1 MKKSKPIKRLDFES
15 SRTTGFRRGV
25 PQPGKPPTMDV
36 QPGAA
41 TTQKQFPIKGS
52 EAEPS
57 YMKPTSSFEARRER
71 FQVSSW
77 NSKTSSNSKSVIK
90 TSNNSKALTRTS
102 SLKMVRTLTKGPSFK
117 PARGSIKKCSQVV
130 VCEDLNV
137 QRATC
142 SSTLKDS
149 KFPTYLELS
158 LGATESE
165 GTSVMKVC
173 PYTYCSLNGHRHA
186 PLPPPKCFLAATRG
200 TVKAQKKAELG
211 CQSPRCAKPS
221 ADGMKETII
230 QEKTVD
236 ERAAVQEMD
245 SNSSEIS
252 ALMQEDQIDTFI
264 EIYVN
269 DAEDAAETTGGRKQ
283 NGDEHLDGT
292 CFAADEHLEAET
304 TLNFEPE
311 ETDSEI
317 SDIEWEEGQY
327 SAQSLDGVGYLSQTN
342 AAYDFEN
349 GPFFDDINPSSHHQ
363 SIFNSDDIVS
373 SNFNEISVEEGPEE
387 LFDEEGARS
396 GVGCS
401 DRGSDSEGSF
411 QNLVSD
417 ESMHVL
423 NNQNYQPHPTCDVF
437 EESTTEERDGTAESN
452 DFKASAIIST
462 ATEEPIEQ
470 PREAREDENKVLEAD
485 EENPRNNLQLEDD
498 ETESTSSTR
507 DEALIDCQENE
518 SIEDDEASTL
528 PDNREHDSHSFTESH
543 KDETCEDHNSSD
555 NSEVYQSD
563 AVSKEV
569 LDGSLLPETEDSE
582 TNQSLKEE
590 LPTAD
595 DTDGME
601 KEHENAGK
609 SLIRIPTFEL
619 LQVSSEAEEDKT
631 EEDINEI
638 QFSATAR
645 DDEPSHAFVSE
656 GFVAETRVHSSDK
669 QSQSNSVDEDQNL
682 GSSEAEEDKTEEDNN
697 EIQLGATARDDD
709 SNQAFASEG
718 FAAETK
724 VHSSDEQSQSNNI
737 DEDQNQSDKDFH
749 EDQSFKIRG
758 SMDSED
764 QTHSGPKQV
773 SVTQIDNEDIDEMVI
788 ENPTMSKPEESFP
801 SAENEASTQVKPAFR
816 HGGGPS
822 SQELPK
828 PPNNM
833 MLIRCKGSVEN
844 LEDPRKFDPREPN
857 YLSIKPD
864 PEAEKVDLRHLSMDE
879 TKNAEEWMLDYAIRQ
894 AVTKL
899 APARKRKVA
908 LLVEAFEKVMPI
920 PKYESHLSHTQAA
933 FAHARPIQACS

>member
-1 MKKSKPIKRLDFES
+1 MVQTKVPNKVGIQADQAKSTAQKANIDPRKMKKSKPIKRLDFES
-15 SRTTGFRRGV
+15 SRTTSFRRGV

-71 FQVSSW
+71 FQLSSRS
-77 NSKTSSNSKSVIK
+77 SKTSSNSKSLIK

-102 SLKMVRTLTKGPSFK
+102 SLKMVRSLTKSPSFK
-117 PARGSIKKCSQVV
+117 LARVSIKKCSQVV

-137 QRATC
+137 HRATC

-186 PLPPPKCFLAATRG
+186 PLPPLKCFLAATRG
-200 TVKAQKKAELG
+200 TVKAQKKLELG

-221 ADGMKETII
+221 ADGIKETII

-236 ERAAVQEMD
+236 ERAAVQEID

-252 ALMQEDQIDTFI
+252 PLIQEDQIDTFI

-283 NGDEHLDGT
+283 NGDNKDGT
-292 CFAADEHLEAET
+292 CFAANEHLEAET
-304 TLNFEPE
+304 TVNFEPE

-327 SAQSLDGVGYLSQTN
+327 SAQSLDGVGNLSQTN
-342 AAYDFEN
+342 AAYDN
-349 GPFFDDINPSSHHQ
+349 NPSSHHQ
-363 SIFNSDDIVS
+363 SIFKSDDIVS

-396 GVGCS
+396 GEGCS

-417 ESMHVL
+417 ESTHML
-423 NNQNYQPHPTCDVF
+423 NNQNYQPLPTYDVF
-437 EESTTEERDGTAESN
+437 EESTTEERDGTAESS

-462 ATEEPIEQ
+462 ATEELIEE
-470 PREAREDENKVLEAD
+470 PSEAREGENKVLEAD

-518 SIEDDEASTL
+518 SIEDDEVSTL
-528 PDNREHDSHSFTESH
+528 PDNQEHDSHSFTESH
-543 KDETCEDHNSSD
+543 KDETYEDHNSSD

-563 AVSKEV
+563 AVSKE
-569 LDGSLLPETEDSE
+569 
-582 TNQSLKEE
+582 
-590 LPTAD
+590 
-595 DTDGME
+595 ME
-601 KEHENAGK
+601 WRKEHENAGI

-619 LQVSSEAEEDKT
+619 LQ
-631 EEDINEI
+631 
-638 QFSATAR
+638 R
-645 DDEPSHAFVSE
+645 DDEPSQAFVSE
-656 GFVAETRVHSSDK
+656 GFAAETRVHSSDK
-669 QSQSNSVDEDQNL
+669 QSQSNRIDEDQNL

-718 FAAETK
+718 FAAETQ

-764 QTHSGPKQV
+764 QTHSGLKQV
-773 SVTQIDNEDIDEMVI
+773 SVTQKANEDIDEMVI
-788 ENPTMSKPEESFP
+788 ENPTMSEPEESFP
-801 SAENEASTQVKPAFR
+801 SAENEASTQAKPAFCR
-816 HGGGPS
+816 GGGPS

-828 PPNNM
+828 APNNM

-857 YLSIKPD
+857 YLSIEPD
-864 PEAEKVDLRHLSMDE
+864 PEAE
-879 TKNAEEWMLDYAIRQ
+879 
-894 AVTKL
+894 
-899 APARKRKVA
+899 KRKVA

-933 FAHARPIQACS
+933 FAHARPILSCS